1 MADGFN
7 LAAGADYGLSTDTT
21 VYETNKRSLE
31 IDNDDLVSNKRANYS
46 GKSPMLK
53 TMVPNHIAG
62 SIIGKKGQT
71 IAVMQEQTGAKIKL
85 SSSSEFYPG
94 TAERV
99 VVIIGELHQILSMLD
114 LITEKIRIEFPGRS
128 STPSQ
133 LPERCKQIKL
143 IVPNSTAGMI
153 IGKGGSFIRGI
164 TEETGAKLQI
174 SQKATEISG
183 ERVVTISGEAEQIK
197 AAAAVVVTKCQEDPD
212 HALNSNL
219 SYSGYSKSSL
229 TNGGGGG
236 AAAAMAGFG
245 NFSSVLGLGGG
256 RDAQGSSSNLLAQ
269 ANMFASN
276 QLAST
281 NPLTAM
287 LGMQQF
293 GVNPGAAVITTTAT
307 YEMSVP
313 DHYIGI
319 ILGRGGKTLSEFM
332 QFSNAN
338 ISISHKGEF
347 ISGTS
352 NRKVVITGDPTS
364 VQMAYFLITQKIMQ
378 EPPSLK

>member
-1 MADGFN
+1 
-7 LAAGADYGLSTDTT
+7 
-21 VYETNKRSLE
+21 
-31 IDNDDLVSNKRANYS
+31 
-46 GKSPMLK
+46 MLK

-85 SSSSEFYPG
+85 SSNNEFYPG

-99 VVIIGELHQILSMLD
+99 VIIIGELHQILSMLD
-114 LITEKIRIEFPGRS
+114 LITEKIRVEFPGRGS
-128 STPSQ
+128 SASQ
-133 LPERCKQIKL
+133 VPERCRQIKL

-153 IGKGGSFIRGI
+153 IGKGGSFIRSI
-164 TEETGAKLQI
+164 TDETGAKLQI
-174 SQKATEISG
+174 SQKATEVSG
-183 ERVVTISGEAEQIK
+183 ERVITITGEPEQMK
-197 AAAAVVVTKCQEDPD
+197 AAAKVVVTKCQDDPD
-212 HALNSNL
+212 HALNNNL
-219 SYSGYSKSSL
+219 TYSGYTTNKL
-229 TNGGGGG
+229 PLRNGGGNSGQMGG
-236 AAAAMAGFG
+236 LG
-245 NFSSVLGLGGG
+245 NLSSVLGLGGG
-256 RDAQGSSSNLLAQ
+256 RDSSGSSTNQLLAQ
-269 ANMFASN
+269 ANLLASN

-293 GVNPGAAVITTTAT
+293 ANNPTAAITTAAT

-313 DHYIGI
+313 DHLIGI
-319 ILGRGGKTLSEFM
+319 ILGRAGKTLSEFM

-347 ISGTS
+347 ISGTT

-364 VQMAYFLITQKIMQ
+364 VQMAYFLITQKIIQ
-378 EPPSLK
+378 ESPK